1 MVKAPFEGIKIA
13 DFTWWI
19 AGPLTTKT
27 FADYGATVVTI
38 ESAKKP
44 GGLRVS
50 MPYKDNQPGLD
61 RSGFFA
67 YFNAN
72 KYSLSLNL
80 EHPQGRDIARK
91 LISWADIVAENFSPG
106 VMEKWGFAYADI
118 QKIKPD
124 IIMLRTSNQGQTGP
138 FSRIGGLGLQLN
150 ALGGFVNYTG
160 PVDRDPL
167 SLMFAYS
174 DYFVP
179 HLAVATL
186 IAALDYR
193 RRTGKGQMID
203 LAQNEACVQFQAPNL
218 LEYEANGK
226 ESVRNGNRHPYAAP
240 HNVYPC
246 QGDDYWC
253 AITVFTDEDWKN
265 FCRVVGDP
273 DWTKEAKFATFLQ
286 RKENEEELDR
296 NISQWT
302 VHYSARE
309 IMEKM
314 QAAGIAAGVV
324 EKGEDIYRDP
334 QLREMNLFWPLKHR
348 EMGDFTHLGQP
359 SRLSRT
365 PAQARMP
372 SPCLGEHSEYVCK
385 QLLGLSD
392 DQYDE
397 LLIAGA
403 FGL

>member
-1 MVKAPFEGIKIA
+1 METPFEGLKIA

-38 ESAKKP
+38 ESAEKP

-50 MPYKDNQPGLD
+50 MPYKDNRPGLD

-80 EHPQGRDIARK
+80 GTPQGRDIARK
-91 LISWADIVAENFSPG
+91 LVAWADVVAENFTPG
-106 VMEKWGFAYADI
+106 VMENWGLAYEDLR
-118 QKIKPD
+118 QIKPD
-124 IIMLRTSNQGQTGP
+124 VIMLRTSNQGQTGP
-138 FSRIGGLGLQLN
+138 FSKIGGLGLQLN
-150 ALGGFVNYTG
+150 ALGGFVHFTG
-160 PVDRDPL
+160 SPDRDPL

-179 HLAVATL
+179 HFAVASL
-186 IAALDYR
+186 AAALDYR

-203 LAQNEACVQFQAPNL
+203 LSQSEACVQFLAPYI
-218 LEYEANGK
+218 LEYETNGK
-226 ESVRNGNRHPYAAP
+226 ESARSGNRHPYAAP

-253 AITVFTDEDWKN
+253 AIAIFSDDDWQN
-265 FCRVVGDP
+265 LCRVMGNP
-273 DWTKEAKFATFLQ
+273 DWAKQAKFATLLS
-286 RKENEEELDR
+286 RKSNEDELDR
-296 NISQWT
+296 LIGGWT
-302 VHYSARE
+302 GNYSAYW
-309 IMEKM
+309 IMEKL
-314 QAAGIAAGVV
+314 QAVGIAAGVV
-324 EKGEDIYRDP
+324 KKGEDIYRDP
-334 QLREMNLFWPLKHR
+334 QLREMGLFWPLKHQ
-348 EMGDFTHLGQP
+348 EMGEFTHLGQP
-359 SRLSRT
+359 SRLSGT

-372 SPCLGEHSEYVCK
+372 APCLGEHTEYVCK
-385 QLLGLSD
+385 KFLGLSD
-392 DQYDE
+392 SAYDE

-403 FGL
+403 FGF